1 MEGTTGHSGGYRP
14 SAGTAMPPLLP
25 DRAEATAVAL
35 GTVVGR
41 LTGMEETRWEPVA
54 GKRSSGN
61 QDAVGDDVVASAQPS
76 SPAPAQQD
84 GAVAADATV
93 VAVPVQPAGP
103 TPAAQQ
109 TSIGADVPA
118 AIARGTAQ
126 GTAQG
131 VAKTLMVE
139 ADAAVPGLDA
149 LSCDGLMPARSGR
162 LSSDQPRAPL
172 RDLIR
177 ILTVPRPAAT
187 TLATR

>member
-54 GKRSSGN
+54 GKRCSGD

-93 VAVPVQPAGP
+93 AVPVQSAGP
-103 TPAAQQ
+103 APAAQQ
-109 TSIGADVPA
+109 TSVGADVPA
-118 AIARGTAQ
+118 AIVRGTAQ

-131 VAKTLMVE
+131 VAKTLMVRVTE
-139 ADAAVPGLDA
+139 VAMADPPDWLRTLWGL
-149 LSCDGLMPARSGR
+149 LKGLF
-162 LSSDQPRAPL
+162 Q
-172 RDLIR
+172 
-177 ILTVPRPAAT
+177 
-187 TLATR
+187 